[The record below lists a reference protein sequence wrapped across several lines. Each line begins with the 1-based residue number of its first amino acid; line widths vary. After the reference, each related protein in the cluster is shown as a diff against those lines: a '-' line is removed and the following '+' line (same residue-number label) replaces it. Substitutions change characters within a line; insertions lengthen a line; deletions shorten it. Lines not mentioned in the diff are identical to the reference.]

1 MKASRMLISTL
12 KEAPNEAKID
22 SHILLLRAGMIKNE
36 VAGVYN
42 YLPMGLRVLNKI
54 QAIIKD
60 EMDKAGSQEIL
71 CSALQPKELW
81 VESGRWMKYGP
92 ELMRLKDRH
101 DREFCLGPTH
111 EEIFTSIA
119 RDLIKSPK
127 QLPVIL
133 YQIQIVRV

>member
-22 SHILLLRAGMIKNE
+22 SHVLLLRAGMIKNE

-54 QAIIKD
+54 EAIIKD
-60 EMDKAGSQEIL
+60 EMDKSGAEEIL

-81 VESGRWMKYGP
+81 VESGNRIP
-92 ELMRLKDRH
+92 ESTINSCSK
-101 DREFCLGPTH
+101 
-111 EEIFTSIA
+111 
-119 RDLIKSPK
+119 
-127 QLPVIL
+127 
-133 YQIQIVRV
+133 